1 MSFSEWKRT
10 KLKNVCVINKNSY
23 SAKENWKFINY
34 LDTGNITEN
43 KIDLI
48 QHLIVGTDKIPSR
61 AKRKVFKDDIIYSTV
76 RPNQKHYGIMKEVCE
91 NILVSTGFAVITCK
105 EDLVVSDYLYYYLTQ
120 QHIVESLHTIGENST
135 SAYPSI
141 KPSDLEKVD
150 LFLPDLK
157 EQKAIAATLSYIDD
171 KIELNNRINDNLLQM
186 AQAIFKSW
194 FVDFEPFQDG
204 EFEDS
209 ELGMIPKGWGVG
221 SLGDISSISSGKRPR
236 IKEITASSEI
246 SIPVIGASSIMAYT
260 NESLYEEPILVTG
273 RVGTHG
279 VVQRFSK
286 KCWPSDNTL
295 VIKSKYYEFVDH
307 CLKGV
312 DFNSINRGSTQ
323 PLITQTDL
331 KNIRIIKPLEDVL
344 LTFESLISNLMV
356 LWEENNR
363 LNKTLSETRDTLLP
377 KLMSG
382 EIRVPVEEV

>member
-1 MSFSEWKRT
+1 MKFNKLVKIPISEVADIIGGGTPKT
-10 KLKNVCVINKNSY
+10 KIESY
-23 SAKENWKFINY
+23 WN
-34 LDTGNITEN
+34 GNIPWLSVVDFNDNNRLVYHTEKTITEDGLEN
-43 KIDLI
+43 SATKILDI
-48 QHLIVGTDKIPSR
+48 G
-61 AKRKVFKDDIIYSTV
+61 DIIISARGTV
-76 RPNQKHYGIMKEVCE
+76 GAIAQLAVPMAFNQSCYGLKAKD
-91 NILVSTGFAVITCK
+91 NILN
-105 EDLVVSDYLYYYLTQ
+105 DYLYYSLKN
-120 QHIVESLHTIGENST
+120 IVKEIKSKTHGSVFDTITRNT
-135 SAYPSI
+135 F
-141 KPSDLEKVD
+141 DNLEIN
-150 LFLPDLK
+150 LLPKD
-157 EQKAIAATLSYIDD
+157 EQKAISATLSCLDD
-171 KIELNNRINDNLLQM
+171 KIELNNRINDNLHQM